1 MGKYQGRVVY
11 TEGLKNCH
19 SVIGKVLEK
28 NMTAHI
34 RKHYPKAAVSEI
46 IFSVICGIVCSAK
59 TADKYLKVK
68 LPAIMTEMI

>member
-1 MGKYQGRVVY
+1 
-11 TEGLKNCH
+11 
-19 SVIGKVLEK
+19 
-28 NMTAHI
+28 MTAHI